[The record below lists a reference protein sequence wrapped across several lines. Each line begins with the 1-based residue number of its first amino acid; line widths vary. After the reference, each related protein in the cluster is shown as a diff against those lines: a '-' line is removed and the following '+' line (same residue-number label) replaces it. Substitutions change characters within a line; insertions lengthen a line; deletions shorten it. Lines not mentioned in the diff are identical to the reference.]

1 MMSAEEVTF
10 DFLTQDYGLA
20 RGASGYHADGTSLTD
35 NGGVIVT
42 LNTVSGNG
50 WRLWSDGM
58 RVYKTQAKMTLSAG
72 NRNITAVRFTIV
84 TDKITSINGQAVSG
98 SSFEIQTSGSE
109 VVLDFIMTATST
121 LSSMVVTLEDEGSGG
136 DAELADPEISWT
148 GESSY
153 SVVLGEAFDAP
164 NLTNP
169 NDLTVTYES
178 SNESVATIDSD
189 GTVAIVG
196 AGQTTISA
204 EFAGDETYNAST
216 VSYELNVITLGA
228 IKANG
233 SEATDLTVY
242 ANSEVVFS
250 AENAESISYT
260 VNGGDVVV
268 ASSWTPT
275 EVGSYTVVVTA
286 TLASKS
292 DTQTFNVTV
301 EEAPATQTVTFVF
314 AELYT
319 VDTVVE
325 ETSIE
330 PVTILGDKG
339 SHSNSVP
346 KYYTNG
352 TNFRAY
358 TGNTVTFSVP
368 DTYLITKI
376 ESTFSSSSY
385 NGGTMTADS
394 GSFSSDN
401 TVWTA
406 DGVGTSTVVFTIGD
420 KQARWTKIVVTY
432 GSETPD
438 TREEATLTF
447 TPAQESYTITY
458 GDPFTEPTL
467 TVNPAEAASEV
478 KYSSDNT
485 GVATVDPTSGE
496 VTLVGA
502 AGTATITAAIKESE
516 TYKDV
521 EVSYTLNV
529 TVNVS
534 SLTDFLAAKPETTT
548 VISEPV
554 TVYYQSP
561 DKKYMF
567 ITDGTTNMMV
577 YGTLSNTYQN
587 GDVLTGIAGT
597 YTEFGGMDE
606 LIPDASTFGE
616 ATEGTPIEPKAVTLA
631 EEIAPCDFVILT
643 GVDITGVSG
652 TNATVTDGTNS
663 ISAFDRFGL
672 SLAATENATIVAIGA
687 VYNSTKQIYI
697 VSVTETPDTRED
709 VTLTFSET
717 ECSAVYGDAF
727 MEPILAVN
735 PETAAEE
742 VKYSSSNTEVATV
755 DGEGKVSILAAGE
768 TTITAAIKD
777 SETYKDVEVSYT
789 LTVIELGAIMF
800 NDFVL
805 DEGHMCGAF
814 VGTPVTISAANAE
827 AMSYTIDEG
836 DLVEVEGSSFTW
848 TPEAVG
854 EYSFSVSA
862 SLGGQDKTV
871 NFTVTVEEQTI
882 EATLISDVLTLSC
895 FGVSGST
902 YKEVTYVS
910 EECGLTYTAQMAG
923 GNESIQLRSK
933 NSNSGIVVSAN
944 KYGLVAQAATIKWN
958 SNTNS
963 NRALSFYG
971 QQTAFTAPTELYNTE
986 AESLGEKNI
995 DEGAEQTIV
1004 FTEDFRYI
1012 GLRSKSDA
1020 QYVDSIA
1027 IIWTLPE
1034 PTVYIGE
1041 QNAPTIISQLPATL
1055 EFATTADEFV
1065 KVYYKFEEDGIA
1077 AVAAADGY
1085 TEVPAEG
1092 LTINSFGVLSYY
1104 AEVNGWTSNL
1114 STIKFADTTG
1124 IVEIEGSEAGE
1135 AQWYDLNGRRVAA
1148 PGKGIYILKQGN
1160 KATKYAF

>member
-1 MMSAEEVTF
+1 MKKFLLTLLTVLIGTSMMSAEEVTF
-10 DFLTQDYGLA
+10 DFLKQDYGLT
-20 RGASGYHADGTSLTD
+20 RQPSGYAADGTALTENGGIIATLKNNLSDATNASGVRLWADGLRFYKGGTITIAAPEGKHIAKITMTGAKGTGTVANIGTSADASSNLTD
-35 NGGVIVT
+35 GTWTGEANSVCF
-42 LNTVSGNG
+42 
-50 WRLWSDGM
+50 
-58 RVYKTQAKMTLSAG
+58 YY
-72 NRNITAVRFTIV
+72 
-84 TDKITSINGQAVSG
+84 
-98 SSFEIQTSGSE
+98 
-109 VVLDFIMTATST
+109 TATSSNQAIGT
-121 LSSMVVTLEDEGSGG
+121 MTVTLADGGSGG
-136 DAELADPEISWT
+136 DTELAEPEISWGDET
-148 GESSY
+148 SY
-153 SVVLGEAFDAP
+153 SVVLGEAFEAP
-164 NLTNP
+164 TLTNP
-169 NDLTVTYES
+169 KELPVTYES
-178 SNESVATIDSD
+178 SNTSVATIDSN
-189 GTVAIVG
+189 GTIDIVG
-196 AGQTTISA
+196 AGTTTISA
-204 EFAGDETYNAST
+204 EFAGNETYKAST
-216 VSYELNVITLGA
+216 VSYTLNVIDPNDISTEISVDDFGNTTSYTAYTYTDDYGVKYSTVYYYSGGVMQYNTSNNNGKGSGLNITANNSDYIVRSIDIEFASGGKGVYIYSSSTPFDALAKTTTPNYSSYTKVNTTPITSSTSNIGINAKAFA
-228 IKANG
+228 IVPSASG
-233 SEATDLTVY
+233 SIQINKITVHYELEAT
-242 ANSEVVFS
+242 
-250 AENAESISYT
+250 
-260 VNGGDVVV
+260 
-268 ASSWTPT
+268 
-275 EVGSYTVVVTA
+275 
-286 TLASKS
+286 
-292 DTQTFNVTV
+292 
-301 EEAPATQTVTFVF
+301 
-314 AELYT
+314 
-319 VDTVVE
+319 
-325 ETSIE
+325 
-330 PVTILGDKG
+330 
-339 SHSNSVP
+339 
-346 KYYTNG
+346 
-352 TNFRAY
+352 
-358 TGNTVTFSVP
+358 
-368 DTYLITKI
+368 
-376 ESTFSSSSY
+376 
-385 NGGTMTADS
+385 
-394 GSFSSDN
+394 
-401 TVWTA
+401 
-406 DGVGTSTVVFTIGD
+406 
-420 KQARWTKIVVTY
+420 
-432 GSETPD
+432 D

-458 GDPFTEPTL
+458 GDTFTEPTL
-467 TVNPAEAASEV
+467 TVDPAEAASEV
-478 KYSSDNT
+478 EYSSSNT
-485 GVATVDPTSGE
+485 EVATVDAEGK
-496 VTLVGA
+496 VTILA
-502 AGTATITAAIKESE
+502 AGETTITAAIKDSE

-521 EVSYTLNV
+521 EESYTLNV
-529 TVNVS
+529 SVNVS
-534 SLTDFLAAKPETTT
+534 SLTDFLAAKPTTTT
-548 VISEPV
+548 VIPEPV

-597 YTEFGGMDE
+597 YTEYGGMDE

-616 ATEGTPIEPKAVTLA
+616 ATEGTPVEPKAVTLA

-697 VSVTETPDTRED
+697 VSVTETPDTREE

-717 ECSAVYGDAF
+717 ECSAVFGDAF
-727 MEPILAVN
+727 IEPTLAVN
-735 PETAAEE
+735 PAEADEE
-742 VKYSSSNTEVATV
+742 VQYSSSNTEVATV
-755 DGEGKVSILAAGE
+755 DPTSGKVTILAAGN
-768 TTITAAIKD
+768 TTITAAIKE
-777 SETYKDVEVSYT
+777 SEIYKDVEVSYT

-805 DEGHMCGAF
+805 DEAHMCGAF

-827 AMSYTIDEG
+827 AMSYTIDGG

-854 EYSFSVSA
+854 NYAFSVSA
-862 SLGGQDKTV
+862 YLGGQDKTV

-882 EATLISDVLTLSC
+882 EATLISDVLTLTC
-895 FGVSGST
+895 FEGAAGSYSNLT
-902 YKEVTYVS
+902 YES
-910 EECGLTYTAQMAG
+910 EKGLTYAANMAN
-923 GNESIQLRSK
+923 GNSSIQLRSS

-958 SNTNS
+958 SNTSS

-995 DEGAEQTIV
+995 DDGAEQTIV

-1012 GLRSKSDA
+1012 GLRSKNGA
-1020 QYVDSIA
+1020 QYVDKIEL
-1027 IIWTLPE
+1027 IWTLPE